1 LKISLFFNGIVL
13 TFDSN
18 DSEFDALAIYKDKIL
33 FVGPEKE
40 VREKIIQYRYK
51 YDTEASEELS
61 LEEIDLKGKLIVPGF
76 IDSHMHPIL
85 AIYFK
90 TQLSVSNIKSYSE
103 LSKLIMEKA
112 QKKGEGDW
120 ICCLDFME
128 ERLSDPAEQNF
139 PDKRDLD
146 KIWSKNPLILLRHD
160 GHICSVNSLA
170 LEKIGISKSN
180 IAQFQSDSGEIKT
193 LENGEPSGIFTE
205 RSTAI
210 ALDHLPVPN
219 MGDFKEACMDFSQ
232 EFASYGITTIG
243 GMLQTDESGISG
255 SMGAIEVP
263 LMQTFIKEGILEQ
276 DYVFYL
282 DVKKPKKLIRY
293 DKAFNRLSSNSG
305 KYKVGG
311 IKIFADGGIGARTA
325 YMFEPFSD
333 SKEKEIG
340 FLVNSQ
346 EELYRRIEGTLD
358 LGFQVAIHSIG
369 DKSNKILVD
378 LYKKFSESRKLK
390 EISSE
395 TNQIE
400 RKNQNPFRIEHASA
414 ITEETLKEAANIG
427 IIISSQPGFIDSEH
441 EWLERRLGPER
452 IKYVY
457 PFRSIIDAGIT
468 LAGASDH
475 PIESGNVLN
484 AIQTCVI
491 RQGFVPEQSI
501 SPYEA
506 LKIYTYNAACA
517 INQED
522 IKGSLES
529 GKFADIAIIEKDIRK
544 ISADQIGSTKI
555 FSTYHRGKRIFIK

>member
-1 LKISLFFNGIVL
+1 MKISLFFNGTVL
-13 TFDSN
+13 TFDNN
-18 DSEFDALAIYKDKIL
+18 DSEFDALAIYQDKIL
-33 FVGPEKE
+33 FIGSENE
-40 VREKIIQYRYK
+40 VREKTTHYINEQG
-51 YDTEASEELS
+51 TGTSEELS
-61 LEEIDLKGKLIVPGF
+61 LEEIDLNGKLVVPGF

-90 TQLSVSNIKSYSE
+90 TQLSASKIKSYSE

-128 ERLSDPAEQNF
+128 ERLSNPKEQFF

-146 KIWSKNPLILLRHD
+146 KIWSKNPIILLRHD

-180 IAQFQSDSGEIKT
+180 IAQFQSESGEIKT
-193 LENGEPSGIFTE
+193 LKNGEPSGIFTE
-205 RSTAI
+205 RATTI
-210 ALDHLPVPN
+210 ALDNLPVPN
-219 MGDFKEACMDFSQ
+219 MDDFKEACLDFSQ

-243 GMLQTDESGISG
+243 GMLQTDEIGISG
-255 SMGAIEVP
+255 SMGAMEVP

-282 DVKKPKKLIRY
+282 DVKKPKKLMRFAKSF
-293 DKAFNRLSSNSG
+293 DRLSGNSG
-305 KYKVGG
+305 KYKIGG
-311 IKIFADGGIGARTA
+311 IKIFADGGFGARTA

-333 SKEKEIG
+333 SQEKEIG
-340 FLVNSQ
+340 FLVISQ
-346 EELYRRIEGTLD
+346 EDLYKRIEETFD
-358 LGFQVAIHSIG
+358 LGFQVACHSIG

-378 LYKKFSESRKLK
+378 LYKKFTDARLLK
-390 EISSE
+390 DTSSE
-395 TNQIE
+395 TNQID

-414 ITEETLKEAANIG
+414 ITEETLKEAAKVG
-427 IIISSQPGFIDSEH
+427 IIISTQPGFIDSEY
-441 EWLERRLGPER
+441 EWLEKRLGPER

-468 LAGASDH
+468 IAGASDH

-491 RQGFVPEQSI
+491 RQGFVVEQSI

-506 LKIYTYNAACA
+506 LKMYTYNAACA
-517 INQED
+517 INQQD
-522 IKGSLES
+522 IKGSLEP
-529 GKFADIAIIEKDIRK
+529 GKFADIVIIENDIRK
-544 ISADQIGSTKI
+544 IPSDQIGSAKI
-555 FSTYHRGKRIFIK
+555 MNTFHRGKRIF